1 MVYNL
6 FRLKLNNMQTTKKLR
21 LLILFSLFIC
31 KLGYAQTYS
40 PVLLK
45 GDKLFIKKAY
55 HRAVT
60 YYEKYLIKY
69 PKDFYAS
76 RQAAICYT
84 KIKNPNMAIDYWP
97 AVIENSQAND
107 KDRFGYAKCLIENS
121 RKEEAEK
128 VFITLINSSNKLIAD
143 SAAVYLKLK

>member
-1 MVYNL
+1 
-6 FRLKLNNMQTTKKLR
+6 MQTTKKIG
-21 LLILFSLFIC
+21 LLIFCSLLMC
-31 KLGYAQTYS
+31 KVIYAQAYS
-40 PVLLK
+40 PILLK

-60 YYEKYLIKY
+60 HYEKYLIKY

-84 KIKNPNMAIDYWP
+84 QIKNPNMAIDYWP
-97 AVIENSQAND
+97 AVVENRQASD
-107 KDRFGYAKCLIENS
+107 KDRFDYAKCLIENS

-128 VFITLINSSNKLIAD
+128 VFTALLNSANKLLAD
-143 SAAVYLKLK
+143 SSTFYLRKK